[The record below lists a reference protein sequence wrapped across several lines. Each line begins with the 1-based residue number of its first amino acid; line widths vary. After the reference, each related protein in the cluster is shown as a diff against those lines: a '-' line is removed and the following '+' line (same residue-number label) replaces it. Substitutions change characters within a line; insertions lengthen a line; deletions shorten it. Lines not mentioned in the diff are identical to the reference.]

1 MSVPSSSTTT
11 SGRSA
16 SGPIDPSAAA
26 TVRRSAASAA
36 SSTSVGLTGADP
48 NLGAISTR
56 GDLDQPLALR
66 EHLARQGATLAGASE
81 RRWSPVGPA
90 AASSWAGS
98 GGMHLTGWP
107 GRPPLLDGWP
117 ALAAASEVAELVA
130 DLAWRR
136 GRRMVVDAPE
146 VLFGRAALARWQRA
160 GRTSAGGSCRLLE
173 AVDGWLAVNLARP
186 DDVDAVPAV
195 VEAGDLAA
203 DPWRLLGEFAA
214 RSRAIVA
221 AERCQLLGV
230 PAAALGGPDTGCVEP
245 VSVAVLGPARARPA
259 VPLVVDLSG
268 LWAGPLCARL
278 LGEAG
283 ARVVK
288 VEAHQRLD
296 GARRGDRRFY
306 DWLHAGH
313 ESVVLDLTSA
323 EGRGHL
329 HRLLER
335 ADIVIEASRP
345 RALSALGV
353 DAGALVART
362 GLTWVSITG
371 YGREGSAAEL
381 VAFGDDAAVAGG
393 LVAAD
398 AAGAPVFCADAV
410 ADPLTGLYAAAAAL
424 AVEGGAL
431 VSVPMAGV
439 AAHALAR
446 GRALW
451 SAPCAAEVVAT
462 GPQQWAVRSAD
473 GSQEEVREPRPP
485 RLGPLAAAEPGR
497 HTVAVLAELGA

>member
-1 MSVPSSSTTT
+1 M
-11 SGRSA
+11 
-16 SGPIDPSAAA
+16 
-26 TVRRSAASAA
+26 
-36 SSTSVGLTGADP
+36 
-48 NLGAISTR
+48 
-56 GDLDQPLALR
+56 
-66 EHLARQGATLAGASE
+66 
-81 RRWSPVGPA
+81 
-90 AASSWAGS
+90 
-98 GGMHLTGWP
+98 
-107 GRPPLLDGWP
+107 
-117 ALAAASEVAELVA
+117 
-130 DLAWRR
+130 
-136 GRRMVVDAPE
+136 
-146 VLFGRAALARWQRA
+146 QRA

-195 VEAGDLAA
+195 VEGGDPAA
-203 DPWRLLGEFAA
+203 DPWRLLAELAG
-214 RSRAIVA
+214 RSRAVVA
-221 AERCQLLGV
+221 AERCQLLGI
-230 PAAALGGPDTGCVEP
+230 PAAALGGPDRGFVEP
-245 VSVAVLGPARARPA
+245 VSITRLGPARPRPPA
-259 VPLVVDLSG
+259 PLVVDLSA

-288 VEAHQRLD
+288 VEAHHRLD
-296 GARRGDRRFY
+296 GARRGDPRFY

-313 ESVVLDLTSA
+313 ESVVLDVTTA

-345 RALSALGV
+345 RALAALGV

-362 GLTWVSITG
+362 GVTWVSITG

-398 AAGAPVFCADAV
+398 AAGTPVFCADAV

-431 VSVPMAGV
+431 VSVPMAAV

-451 SAPCAAEVVAT
+451 PEPMAAEVVAI
-462 GPQQWAVRSAD
+462 GPRWWAVRSAD
-473 GSQEEVREPRPP
+473 GSREPVRPP
-485 RLGPLAAAEPGR
+485 RAPQVEPVAAAEPGR
-497 HTVAVLAELGA
+497 DTVAVLAEPGA